1 VTHSALTNRLR
12 DPVRWASAAQLLK
25 TAIAAVAAWLVSVR
39 VLHTSQ
45 PFLAPWAALL
55 TVHATVFGTFRRGLQ
70 QGAASVLGVLI
81 AFAAGHLFGLNAL
94 SLGAAVLVGLV
105 AGSIRGLRAETTTAA
120 ATALI
125 VLTTGYSN
133 DSGVLA
139 GRLVDTG
146 VGIGMGLLVN
156 LLVWPPLRD
165 RSAAHQI
172 DSVGERIGALLTDI
186 VGDLRRGSPDAGP
199 EQWIAATEQLDEDID
214 EAWGT
219 LRQARESGRLN
230 PRPAAPRRMRAAQ
243 SFGTL
248 LERLGQAVAETRS
261 LARTIGL
268 THVAPLQWHPS
279 FREPWLQLVDRAG
292 RSIAAAEVEAVRRVR
307 SDLEAFAGGLALE
320 QLPDGFWPVAGALL
334 VNLRNILEA
343 LDEVAERRPLEVP
356 SPSWTR
362 PAPSRPAVA
371 GRPPP
376 GRAGR

>member
-1 VTHSALTNRLR
+1 VTRSALTHRLR
-12 DPVRWASAAQLLK
+12 DPVRWASAAQLIK

-39 VLHTSQ
+39 ILHTSQ

-55 TVHATVFGTFRRGLQ
+55 TVHATVFGSLRRGVQ
-70 QGAASVLGVLI
+70 QGGASVLGVLI
-81 AFAAGHLFGLNAL
+81 AFGAGHLFGLNAL
-94 SLGAAVLVGLV
+94 SLGAAVLVGLM
-105 AGSIRGLRAETTTAA
+105 AGSVRGLRAETTTAA

-133 DSGVLA
+133 DSGMLA

-186 VGDLRRGSPDAGP
+186 VADLRRGSPDAGP

-243 SFGTL
+243 SFGDL

-268 THVAPLQWHPS
+268 TRVAPRQWDPS
-279 FREPWLQLVDRAG
+279 FGEPWLELVDRAG
-292 RSIAAAEVEAVRRVR
+292 TAIAEADVEAVRRVR
-307 SDLEAFAGGLALE
+307 SDLEAFADGLALE
-320 QLPDGFWPVAGALL
+320 RLPDGFWPVTGALL

-343 LDEVAERRPLEVP
+343 LDEVAEARPLEVP
-356 SPSWTR
+356 SPAWSRRSAPR
-362 PAPSRPAVA
+362 PTVTGQPGA
-371 GRPPP
+371 GGS
-376 GRAGR
+376 GR